1 MILSSLATSP
11 ESSGYFEFEEY
22 VLMLVAMVLIES
34 ELESRLKRKE
44 VMRSGKSAKVASLC
58 VTTFSTLCSNR

>member
-1 MILSSLATSP
+1 
-11 ESSGYFEFEEY
+11 
-22 VLMLVAMVLIES
+22 MLVAMVLIES